1 MLLVACGIGLATGTS
16 SSPHAAGSG
25 QLALTTQDLLQQLH
39 SGLSSC
45 HVFCVQCCYQHHTAP
60 SRQSV
65 PDLMH
70 LCLNLWR
77 SLAGAGVVVF
87 NNVIHE
93 IRSSLWHSTPSDA
106 TSWAYW
112 ARDLPI
118 SARWNSLLLPPVLG
132 GLAVGLLR
140 KVSGGFDNPPDE
152 QQQQHS
158 QTTSTSTTTA
168 SSSEQKPQ
176 NNSRA
181 AATSRASAARTQERS
196 ASAPS
201 TSTPDTDFETV
212 SRLSSSQEASTSGG
226 STLWSLPWVTS
237 GSRSLK
243 QRLLRVIRPLLKAT
257 AAAITLGTGNSLGP
271 EGPSVEIGR
280 AAARGLGNVLKSK
293 QRRLLSLVA
302 AGSGAGKCASSL
314 ICSACRCCS
323 SPSQRILVCMHCSRT
338 TAHRHG
344 TWMQKCCS
352 TYITILVCWQPVH
365 SSKPAFLIKECCC
378 SMRCTCSTS
387 ESDHVHSQQLAIKRS
402 THSTLP
408 KALQLNAIDAHFSMQ
423 VWLLASMPPSQASSS
438 QWRQSCKHK
447 AATFAATVPTQ
458 HLV

>member
-1 MLLVACGIGLATGTS
+1 MWQ
-16 SSPHAAGSG
+16 P
-25 QLALTTQDLLQQLH
+25 
-39 SGLSSC
+39 
-45 HVFCVQCCYQHHTAP
+45 
-60 SRQSV
+60 
-65 PDLMH
+65 
-70 LCLNLWR
+70 
-77 SLAGAGVVVF
+77 LAGAGVVVF

-158 QTTSTSTTTA
+158 QTTSTSTTA
-168 SSSEQKPQ
+168 LSSEQKPQ

-181 AATSRASAARTQERS
+181 AATSRAPAARTQESSAS

-201 TSTPDTDFETV
+201 TSTPDTDFETA
-212 SRLSSSQEASTSGG
+212 SRLSSSQEASISGS

-237 GSRSLK
+237 GSRSLR

-302 AGSGAGKCASSL
+302 AGSGAGN
-314 ICSACRCCS
+314 ICFKLDM
-323 SPSQRILVCMHCSRT
+323 QCMQMLLFTC
-338 TAHRHG
+338 TAHWHG
-344 TWMQKCCS
+344 IWMSKCRS
-352 TYITILVCWQPVH
+352 SINMLV
-365 SSKPAFLIKECCC
+365 
-378 SMRCTCSTS
+378 
-387 ESDHVHSQQLAIKRS
+387 
-402 THSTLP
+402 
-408 KALQLNAIDAHFSMQ
+408 
-423 VWLLASMPPSQASSS
+423 
-438 QWRQSCKHK
+438 
-447 AATFAATVPTQ
+447 
-458 HLV
+458 

>member
-1 MLLVACGIGLATGTS
+1 MW
-16 SSPHAAGSG
+16 H
-25 QLALTTQDLLQQLH
+25 
-39 SGLSSC
+39 
-45 HVFCVQCCYQHHTAP
+45 
-60 SRQSV
+60 
-65 PDLMH
+65 
-70 LCLNLWR
+70 

-158 QTTSTSTTTA
+158 QTSSLSTTAT
-168 SSSEQKPQ
+168 SSSIQKPQ

-181 AATSRASAARTQERS
+181 VTTGRASAARTQESS

-201 TSTPDTDFETV
+201 TSTSETDSETV
-212 SRLSSSQEASTSGG
+212 SRLSSSQEASTSGS

-237 GSRSLK
+237 DSRSLK
-243 QRLLRVIRPLLKAT
+243 ERLLRVIRPLLKAT
-257 AAAITLGTGNSLGP
+257 AAAMTLGTGNSLGP

-302 AGSGAGKCASSL
+302 AGSVAGKARF
-314 ICSACRCCS
+314 AFDM
-323 SPSQRILVCMHCSRT
+323 QCMQMLLFT
-338 TAHRHG
+338 FTAHSGLH
-344 TWMQKCCS
+344 
-352 TYITILVCWQPVH
+352 
-365 SSKPAFLIKECCC
+365 
-378 SMRCTCSTS
+378 
-387 ESDHVHSQQLAIKRS
+387 
-402 THSTLP
+402 
-408 KALQLNAIDAHFSMQ
+408 AL
-423 VWLLASMPPSQASSS
+423 
-438 QWRQSCKHK
+438 
-447 AATFAATVPTQ
+447 
-458 HLV
+458 